1 MWYMREKLL
10 NAVIEH
16 AADHGLADRS
26 LRTIADAIGTSHRM
40 LIYHFGSREGL
51 LAAVVAAVEAG
62 QREVLAEL
70 DRGGHDDPYAVG
82 MHFWSLVT
90 WPAMRYGPLFFEL
103 STHPMQGR
111 PHAAPM
117 REDMVEP
124 WLGPLTRLMTRGGD
138 DPRRA
143 RVHARLAL
151 ATSRGLLHDAL
162 VTGDLDAANEAM
174 AEFADVML
182 AAARPD
188 EAPTTSA
195 PATPSDG

>member
-1 MWYMREKLL
+1 MREELL

-16 AADHGLADRS
+16 AADHGIADRS

-70 DRGGHDDPYAVG
+70 DRSGHDDPHEVG

-90 WPAMRYGPLFFEL
+90 GPAMRYGPLFFEL
-103 STHPMQGR
+103 ATHAMQRR
-111 PHAAPM
+111 PHAESM
-117 REDMVEP
+117 RAEMVEP
-124 WLGPLTRLMTRGGD
+124 WLEPLTRLMVRGGD

-143 RVHARLAL
+143 RIHARLAL

-174 AEFADVML
+174 AEFTDAML
-182 AAARPD
+182 ASVRTD
-188 EAPTTSA
+188 ESRATSR
-195 PATPSDG
+195 PATPSGD